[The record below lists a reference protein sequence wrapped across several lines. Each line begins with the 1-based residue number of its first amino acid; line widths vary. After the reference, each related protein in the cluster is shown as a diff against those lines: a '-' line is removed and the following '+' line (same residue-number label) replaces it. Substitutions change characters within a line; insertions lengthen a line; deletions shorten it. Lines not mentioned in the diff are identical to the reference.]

1 MNDSGGALHP
11 MCLNCKPR
19 RAARNTSAARHALPE
34 RRWHWPPW
42 DSGLSSVGYGAGLSH
57 ADNAGLN
64 RSGRLPRRES
74 GRQAEEMGRAKR
86 RRSESFR
93 AHQDRNEWGGG
104 SGALRKEGSGCHSLS
119 INACTAAG
127 SSKCSHSAGNRRRCP
142 SARDAG
148 RLMSSAPCLRFLDA
162 SARAGDVRRRLSGS
176 GEPDVAGAVGPVTLL
191 DRWIVAGDVPLS
203 INKLSSARTHAC
215 LRSGPIVMRTS
226 SSLGSC

>member
-19 RAARNTSAARHALPE
+19 RAARNTSAARHAFPE

-104 SGALRKEGSGCHSLS
+104 SDALRKEISGCHSSS
-119 INACTAAG
+119 ISAETVG
-127 SSKCSHSAGNRRRCP
+127 GFSRCSRSAGNRRRCR
-142 SARDAG
+142 SARNAG
-148 RLMSSAPCLRFLDA
+148 RQMSSASCPPFRDG
-162 SARAGDVRRRLSGS
+162 SARAGGARRLPSGS
-176 GEPDVAGAVGPVTLL
+176 AEPDVAGAVGPVTLL
-191 DRWIVAGDVPLS
+191 DRWIVAGDVPL
-203 INKLSSARTHAC
+203 KY
-215 LRSGPIVMRTS
+215 
-226 SSLGSC
+226 